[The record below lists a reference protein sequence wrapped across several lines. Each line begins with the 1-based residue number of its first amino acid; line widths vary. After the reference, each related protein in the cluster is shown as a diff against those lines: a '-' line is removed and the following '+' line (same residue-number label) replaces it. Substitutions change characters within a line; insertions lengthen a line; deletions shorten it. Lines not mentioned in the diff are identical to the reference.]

1 MWPVIASY
9 EVLEA
14 ISEGLIEVSAAGLGP
29 ETVTMTIRRTRPE
42 PMVITLPVGT
52 YFETRGRAIDMIA
65 RRDGAIVLFEDRP
78 QTWQVLARSMPPTP
92 SASQRRDRFQIRSAD
107 ENIAMR
113 NVMWL
118 FQGLKLHPL
127 VAPVVQQLALWIASE
142 DAGYDDLVEHA
153 SGAPIPTEEVV
164 ALAVA
169 YLDSSGTDVTQME
182 IWSDRERFVPAL
194 TDRGLRSFFETRDQR

>member
-1 MWPVIASY
+1 
-9 EVLEA
+9 
-14 ISEGLIEVSAAGLGP
+14 
-29 ETVTMTIRRTRPE
+29 
-42 PMVITLPVGT
+42 
-52 YFETRGRAIDMIA
+52 MIA

-107 ENIAMR
+107 ENFAMR

-118 FQGLKLHPL
+118 FQGLNLHPL

-142 DAGYDDLVEHA
+142 DAGYDDFVEHA
-153 SGAPIPTEEVV
+153 SGALIPTEEVV

-182 IWSDRERFVPAL
+182 IWSDRERFVSAL
-194 TDRGLRSFFETRDQR
+194 TDRGLRSFFKTRDQR